1 MDLVTDVKTVM
12 FVGDYFTLI
21 TTVSLEEKLRNE
33 GELDE
38 DFAIRIASAFMK
50 NYYGFDVQGV
60 SKEIGI
66 VEE

>member
-12 FVGDYFTLI
+12 FVGEYFTLI

-50 NYYGFDVQGV
+50 DYYGFDVE
-60 SKEIGI
+60 SFSNNIGI